1 MNSEATR
8 YLELLEQRITL
19 LDSLSETLTA
29 ARAAMISFDID
40 ALESRVTQ
48 QQSLCREI
56 KSLDEQVE
64 RLQYQCAAHLRLRGG
79 QTTDDSQA
87 KLGDALQRLHQA
99 QAKVKQL
106 NDVHQAI
113 LRRSQRTIV
122 ALLHSF
128 RTFEGSYQEAALLQT
143 AKRAGIQEHA

>member
-8 YLELLEQRITL
+8 YLEFLEQRIAL

-29 ARAAMISFDID
+29 ARAAMVSFDID

-79 QTTDDSQA
+79 QTADDSHA
-87 KLGDALQRLHQA
+87 KLEDALRRLHQA
-99 QAKVKQL
+99 QANVKQL
-106 NDVHQAI
+106 NDVHQAV

-122 ALLHSF
+122 ALLHSL
-128 RTFEGSYQEAALLQT
+128 RTFEGTYQEAALLQT
-143 AKRAGIQEHA
+143 AQRGGIQEHA